1 MLAFNNKF
9 LGWHLSEHNT
19 NFSGSD
25 TDELF
30 ANNLK
35 TQPSDWYYRTNTIS
49 YIRNKNGHRCK
60 DIEDIDLNNYILF
73 AGCSHSEGIGLE
85 LEKTYPYLISKS
97 LGCDYYNLSS
107 AGTGI
112 DVMAHNLALWRAK
125 VKQDPKFLI
134 IHKPEIT
141 RFVTLENSEGV
152 IVRNSIWNTGSEVLK
167 FIDQGNNINF
177 FSSRFN
183 INAALIE
190 NLYSNSKIIRVDWEE
205 PKHPESIH
213 FSQFDKARDLSHA
226 GIESNKKLA
235 DDIVAHI
242 R

>member
-1 MLAFNNKF
+1 MSDFFHGFIGTEPNREIEFVGGDEEDTF
-9 LGWHLSEHNT
+9 LI
-19 NFSGSD
+19 
-25 TDELF
+25 
-30 ANNLK
+30 NLK
-35 TQPSDWYYRTNTIS
+35 SQPTDWYYRTNPITYKFNS
-49 YIRNKNGHRCK
+49 FGHRCN
-60 DIEDIDLNNYILF
+60 DIQDIDLDNYILF
-73 AGCSHSEGIGLE
+73 AGCSHVEGIGLE
-85 LEKTYPYLISKS
+85 LEKTYPYLVAKQ

-112 DVMAHNLALWRAK
+112 DVMTHNLALWRAK

-134 IHKPEIT
+134 IHQPEIT
-141 RFVTLENSEGV
+141 RFITLENSESV
-152 IVRNSIWNTGSEVLK
+152 IVRNTVWNSESKVLK
-167 FIDQGNNINF
+167 FIDQGNKINF

-190 NLYSNSKIIRVDWEE
+190 NLYSNSKIIRVDWAE
-205 PKHPESIH
+205 PRHPESIQ

>member
-1 MLAFNNKF
+1 MSDFFQGFIGTEPNRETEFVGGDEEDTF
-9 LGWHLSEHNT
+9 LI
-19 NFSGSD
+19 
-25 TDELF
+25 
-30 ANNLK
+30 NLK
-35 TQPSDWYYRTNTIS
+35 SQPADWYYRTNPITYKFNS
-49 YIRNKNGHRCK
+49 FGHRCN
-60 DIEDIDLNNYILF
+60 DIQDIDLDNYILF
-73 AGCSHSEGIGLE
+73 AGCSHVEGIGLE
-85 LEKTYPYLISKS
+85 LEKTYPYLVAKQ

-112 DVMAHNLALWRAK
+112 DVMTHNLALWRAK

-134 IHKPEIT
+134 IHQPEIT
-141 RFVTLENSEGV
+141 RFITLENSESV
-152 IVRNSIWNTGSEVLK
+152 IVRNTVWNSESKVLK
-167 FIDQGNNINF
+167 FIDQGNKINF

-190 NLYSNSKIIRVDWEE
+190 NLYSNSKIVRVDWAE
-205 PKHPESIH
+205 PRHPESIQ